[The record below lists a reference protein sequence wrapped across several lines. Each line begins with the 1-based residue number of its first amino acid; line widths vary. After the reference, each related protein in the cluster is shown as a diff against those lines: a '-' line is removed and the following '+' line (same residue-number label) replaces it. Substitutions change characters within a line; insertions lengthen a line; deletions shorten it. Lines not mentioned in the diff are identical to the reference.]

1 MKYASIVKQI
11 RTKCKLS
18 QSQLAEKLSV
28 SFATVNRWEREKHEP
43 SMRQRR
49 KIRDF
54 CLDNK
59 IDIERFK
66 L

>member
-18 QSQLAEKLSV
+18 QSQLSEKLSV

-49 KIRDF
+49 KIRNF